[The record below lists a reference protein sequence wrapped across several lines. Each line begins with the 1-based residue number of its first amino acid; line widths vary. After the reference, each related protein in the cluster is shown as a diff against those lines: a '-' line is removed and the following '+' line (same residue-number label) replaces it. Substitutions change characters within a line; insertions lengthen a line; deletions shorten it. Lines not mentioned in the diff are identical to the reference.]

1 MKKVK
6 YWLSLLVFFMMMTL
20 SAQTI
25 TGTVIDEEFKEPL
38 LGANVLIKGTT
49 HGASTDDKGK
59 FTLKTTQKKGILEV
73 SFIGFKTKEVPF
85 TITKEKVVLQISLSA
100 DAEELTGITI
110 TGNTLLDVAK
120 ERKTPVA
127 VSTIH
132 AAEIVNKLGNQEFPE
147 LLKKTPSVYATKSG
161 GGYGDSKINIRGFG
175 NENIAVMINGMP
187 INDMENGRVYWSNW
201 AGVSDVTSAMQVQR
215 GLGASKLAIAS
226 VGGTINIVTRAADMP
241 EGGVASATLAN
252 DGFYKGLAAYNTGKQ
267 ENGFSAS
274 VLLSRTAG
282 ATYVDS
288 SQFESYNYFLAL
300 GYSPN
305 DKHALQFMFTGAPQW
320 HNQRSNYISI
330 QDYLKYGSN
339 GEPNRRYNSDWGSY
353 KGKAFNFRR
362 NVYHKPVMM
371 LNWDWAINDRSSL
384 STVVY
389 ASFGRGSGT
398 RDAGAA
404 WTGGFY
410 RDGRPIPLYANNFR
424 TSDGQIDLERI
435 VNYNQGE
442 DVSVPGQ
449 PVATHGTPYV
459 ANARRSVTNPNNN
472 RDYGVTEGFAR
483 KALVNSHN
491 WFGFLTNF
499 NHKFTEHISF
509 SVGLD
514 GRYYKGYH
522 YEIPSNLLGS
532 EFYSDA
538 SNRNFSQPRNIAYT
552 ISDRP
557 SFNPF
562 GGSIDPLDAQI
573 TYRNDGNVRWIGTF
587 GQIEYASKDFSAFAQ
602 WSGSMQSFQRIDL
615 FMKPGTL
622 ALRGKPETAMP
633 ETTSYKSIPGYNV
646 KGGANYNIDE
656 NYNVFLNIGYYS
668 RQPFFDA
675 VYPNY
680 KNFLNTGLTNE
691 KIFGIELGYGFR
703 QDNIVANVNLYHTSW
718 RDRYIRRDNQ
728 WDGNTQY
735 FVELHGVGEVHQG
748 IELDASYRMNR
759 YLKFVGMFS
768 AGDWYYK
775 GRTNVRTFLSADNS
789 EYILSGKRSS
799 EFDLKLDN
807 IKVGESAHMTANL
820 GVDVTPIENLNID
833 LSWHYVNSLY
843 AKMDVTA
850 MVKNPNLDSLE
861 LPQYS
866 LFEGGIS
873 YKYPFG
879 KKQSITVLANVNN
892 ILDTTYIAESTTNQA
907 VENDTPDTYKG
918 IVVRNRV
925 YFGFG
930 RTWNVGLKYHF

>member
-85 TITKEKVVLQISLSA
+85 TITKDKVVLQISLSA

-472 RDYGVTEGFAR
+472 RDYSVTEGFAR

-538 SNRNFSQPRNIAYT
+538 SNRNLSQPRNIAYT

-718 RDRYIRRDNQ
+718 RDRY
-728 WDGNTQY
+728 

-748 IELDASYRMNR
+748 IELDASYRINR

-918 IVVRNRV
+918 IDVRNRV

>member
-1 MKKVK
+1 M
-6 YWLSLLVFFMMMTL
+6 
-20 SAQTI
+20 
-25 TGTVIDEEFKEPL
+25 
-38 LGANVLIKGTT
+38 
-49 HGASTDDKGK
+49 
-59 FTLKTTQKKGILEV
+59 
-73 SFIGFKTKEVPF
+73 
-85 TITKEKVVLQISLSA
+85 
-100 DAEELTGITI
+100 
-110 TGNTLLDVAK
+110 
-120 ERKTPVA
+120 
-127 VSTIH
+127 
-132 AAEIVNKLGNQEFPE
+132 
-147 LLKKTPSVYATKSG
+147 
-161 GGYGDSKINIRGFG
+161 
-175 NENIAVMINGMP
+175 
-187 INDMENGRVYWSNW
+187 
-201 AGVSDVTSAMQVQR
+201 
-215 GLGASKLAIAS
+215 
-226 VGGTINIVTRAADMP
+226 
-241 EGGVASATLAN
+241 
-252 DGFYKGLAAYNTGKQ
+252 
-267 ENGFSAS
+267 
-274 VLLSRTAG
+274 
-282 ATYVDS
+282 
-288 SQFESYNYFLAL
+288 
-300 GYSPN
+300 
-305 DKHALQFMFTGAPQW
+305 
-320 HNQRSNYISI
+320 
-330 QDYLKYGSN
+330 
-339 GEPNRRYNSDWGSY
+339 
-353 KGKAFNFRR
+353 
-362 NVYHKPVMM
+362 
-371 LNWDWAINDRSSL
+371 
-384 STVVY
+384 
-389 ASFGRGSGT
+389 
-398 RDAGAA
+398 
-404 WTGGFY
+404 
-410 RDGRPIPLYANNFR
+410 YANNFR

-459 ANARRSVTNPNNN
+459 ANARRNVTNPNNN
-472 RDYGVTEGFAR
+472 RDYSVTEGFAR

-538 SNRNFSQPRNIAYT
+538 SNRNLSQPRNIAYT

-850 MVKNPNLDSLE
+850 MVKNPNLESLE

-918 IVVRNRV
+918 IDVRNRV

>member
-187 INDMENGRVYWSNW
+187 INDMVYWSNW

-459 ANARRSVTNPNNN
+459 ANARRNVTNPNNN

-532 EFYSDA
+532 EFYSDG
-538 SNRNFSQPRNIAYT
+538 SNRNLSQPRNIAYT

-557 SFNPF
+557 TFNPF

-918 IVVRNRV
+918 IDVRNRV

>member
-85 TITKEKVVLQISLSA
+85 TITKDKVVLQISLSA

-371 LNWDWAINDRSSL
+371 LNWDWSINDRSSL

-509 SVGLD
+509 SLGLD

-718 RDRYIRRDNQ
+718 RDRYIRRDGQ

-748 IELDASYRMNR
+748 IELDASYRKNR
-759 YLKFVGMFS
+759 YLNFVGMFY

-907 VENDTPDTYKG
+907 VENDTPATYKG
-918 IVVRNRV
+918 IDVRNRV

>member
-85 TITKEKVVLQISLSA
+85 TITKDKVVLQISLSA

-472 RDYGVTEGFAR
+472 RDYSVTEGFAR

-538 SNRNFSQPRNIAYT
+538 SNRNLSQPRNIAYT

-718 RDRYIRRDNQ
+718 RDRYNQ

-850 MVKNPNLDSLE
+850 MVKNPNLESLE

-918 IVVRNRV
+918 IDVRNRV

>member
-49 HGASTDDKGK
+49 HGVSTDDNGK

-85 TITKEKVVLQISLSA
+85 TITKDKVVLQISLSA

-110 TGNTLLDVAK
+110 TRNTLLDVAK

-330 QDYLKYGSN
+330 QDYLKYGFN

-718 RDRYIRRDNQ
+718 RDRYIRRDSQ

-918 IVVRNRV
+918 IDVRNRV

>member
-49 HGASTDDKGK
+49 HGVSTDDKGK

-85 TITKEKVVLQISLSA
+85 TITKDKVVLQISLSA

-538 SNRNFSQPRNIAYT
+538 SNRNLSQPRNIAYT

-646 KGGANYNIDE
+646 

-850 MVKNPNLDSLE
+850 MVKNPNLESLE

-918 IVVRNRV
+918 IDVRNRV

>member
-85 TITKEKVVLQISLSA
+85 TITKDKVVLQISLSA

-384 STVVY
+384 DEVQV
-389 ASFGRGSGT
+389 
-398 RDAGAA
+398 
-404 WTGGFY
+404 
-410 RDGRPIPLYANNFR
+410 LVMQEQL
-424 TSDGQIDLERI
+424 GQE
-435 VNYNQGE
+435 
-442 DVSVPGQ
+442 VS
-449 PVATHGTPYV
+449 
-459 ANARRSVTNPNNN
+459 
-472 RDYGVTEGFAR
+472 
-483 KALVNSHN
+483 
-491 WFGFLTNF
+491 
-499 NHKFTEHISF
+499 
-509 SVGLD
+509 
-514 GRYYKGYH
+514 
-522 YEIPSNLLGS
+522 
-532 EFYSDA
+532 
-538 SNRNFSQPRNIAYT
+538 
-552 ISDRP
+552 
-557 SFNPF
+557 
-562 GGSIDPLDAQI
+562 
-573 TYRNDGNVRWIGTF
+573 
-587 GQIEYASKDFSAFAQ
+587 IE
-602 WSGSMQSFQRIDL
+602 
-615 FMKPGTL
+615 
-622 ALRGKPETAMP
+622 
-633 ETTSYKSIPGYNV
+633 
-646 KGGANYNIDE
+646 
-656 NYNVFLNIGYYS
+656 
-668 RQPFFDA
+668 
-675 VYPNY
+675 
-680 KNFLNTGLTNE
+680 
-691 KIFGIELGYGFR
+691 
-703 QDNIVANVNLYHTSW
+703 
-718 RDRYIRRDNQ
+718 
-728 WDGNTQY
+728 
-735 FVELHGVGEVHQG
+735 
-748 IELDASYRMNR
+748 
-759 YLKFVGMFS
+759 
-768 AGDWYYK
+768 
-775 GRTNVRTFLSADNS
+775 
-789 EYILSGKRSS
+789 
-799 EFDLKLDN
+799 
-807 IKVGESAHMTANL
+807 
-820 GVDVTPIENLNID
+820 
-833 LSWHYVNSLY
+833 
-843 AKMDVTA
+843 MDVLFLCMPIILEPV
-850 MVKNPNLDSLE
+850 MV
-861 LPQYS
+861 
-866 LFEGGIS
+866 
-873 YKYPFG
+873 
-879 KKQSITVLANVNN
+879 
-892 ILDTTYIAESTTNQA
+892 
-907 VENDTPDTYKG
+907 
-918 IVVRNRV
+918 R
-925 YFGFG
+925 
-930 RTWNVGLKYHF
+930 